1 MINFKKVYFSKGVST
16 SSQGLQR
23 YVWLVVLG
31 LVVVVRL
38 FLTGDRD
45 VLALNSPYDE
55 YWFVHSAARMVWGG
69 NYNQLAFAHLPI
81 YSMWLAA
88 LNVLGVP
95 ARLGIDLAW
104 LGATAYAAFALFRLT
119 GARWVGALFWL
130 YCAFNPLFFVL
141 FDRALSETLLCVLVV
156 LLLGSGL
163 EVWLTRDESGSRR
176 GRVATWLFVVA
187 FALAFHVRKEGVL
200 LLVPLFI
207 LVVYSWAGRK
217 AWWRHQSEPA
227 LARRLI
233 VLPLFAVVG
242 LGCALAGAN
251 FLRWGLAVRYEL
263 AAPGYERAMATLSR
277 IDVGRGPLHVTVT
290 ARARQQAYEHSSTF
304 RELQPF
310 FEGEQGKQL
319 AAHTARFTGHQGEIG
334 NGWFYWALRDA
345 GAVAGWHASARNAD
359 KKYAAIADE
368 LEDAFR
374 SGRLKS
380 HPALFSSFLD
390 PDYGKW
396 IGRVPSSS
404 LAVLAL
410 VLESRPES
418 VQSQGENATPKQF
431 AEFVEI
437 VGRRNPLP
445 AVVVRGWI
453 VVPEGTSLG
462 LTAHGREPDSWS
474 VVQGPARPDVPGGLP
489 FSLAHSGV
497 ELPYQMV
504 VRTPDGNMGHVSIGD
519 LREGVMIKT
528 VGDMSATLGIDELST
543 GVHVSRVERWL
554 SYLSKSH
561 VRLNWL
567 GGLGYSYKWLNI
579 VLAVLVFLALIRL
592 LIGKQ
597 ADSPLMA
604 VFLVVVGA
612 IVVRALLFGLLDA
625 SSWNGA
631 QARYM
636 APMIPA
642 FAWIGFVGMWVVVG
656 WLPGRKALASL

>member
-1 MINFKKVYFSKGVST
+1 MRRFWYI
-16 SSQGLQR
+16 L
-23 YVWLVVLG
+23 LPCL
-31 LVVVVRL
+31 LLLRL
-38 FLTGDRD
+38 FLAGDRD
-45 VLALNSPYDE
+45 VLALNAPYDE
-55 YWFVHSAARMVWGG
+55 YWFVHSAARLIWGG
-69 NYNQLAFAHLPI
+69 SYNQLAFAHLPI
-81 YSMWLAA
+81 YSIWLAG
-88 LNVLGVP
+88 LNFLGIP

-104 LGATAYAAFALFRLT
+104 LAATAYAAFALLRLT
-119 GARWVGALFWL
+119 GAKWVGALFWL
-130 YCAFNPLFFVL
+130 YCAFNPLFFAL
-141 FDRALSETLLCVLVV
+141 FDRALSETLLCVLVA

-163 EVWLTRDESGSRR
+163 EVWLTRDEPGCRR
-176 GRVATWLFVVA
+176 ARVATWVFVVA
-187 FALAFHVRKEGVL
+187 FALAFHVRKEGGVL
-200 LLVPLFI
+200 VAPLLVLGM
-207 LVVYSWAGRK
+207 YSWVGRK
-217 AWWRHQSEPA
+217 AWWRRQVRSA
-227 LARRLI
+227 LAGRLI
-233 VLPLFAVVG
+233 VLPLLAVVG

-263 AAPGYERAMATLSR
+263 GAPGYERAMANLSR

-290 ARARQQAYEHSSTF
+290 AKARQQAYEHSPTF
-304 RELQPF
+304 RELKPF

-345 GAVAGWHASARNAD
+345 GAVAGWHTSARNAN

-368 LEDAFR
+368 LEEAFR
-374 SGRLKS
+374 SGNLKN
-380 HPALFSSFLD
+380 HPTLFFSFLD

-410 VLESRPES
+410 VLESRIET
-418 VQSQGENATPKQF
+418 VQALGENATPKQF

-462 LTAHGREPDSWS
+462 LTQCCGREPDSWS

-497 ELPYQMV
+497 ELPDQIV
-504 VRTPDGNMGHVSIGD
+504 VRALDGNTGHVSIGD
-519 LREGVMIKT
+519 LREGAMVKT

-554 SYLSKSH
+554 SYLNKSP

-567 GGLGYSYKWLNI
+567 GGLGYLYGWLNI
-579 VLAVLVFLALIRL
+579 LLATLLFMASIRL
-592 LIGKQ
+592 VIGKQ
-597 ADSPLMA
+597 AGSPFIA

-612 IVVRALLFGLLDA
+612 IVARALLFGLLDA
-625 SSWNGA
+625 SSWSGV

-642 FAWIGFVGMWVVVG
+642 FAWIGFVGVWV
-656 WLPGRKALASL
+656 LFGRLLRSKALAPLL